1 MMQEEHEQLE
11 TLLRQIPPATPPP
24 DLMERLR
31 VATAETPPV
40 KRRAAG
46 QIHRTFHWTGLFAGW
61 RGLAVAVP
69 ASAMIVLAWLGLRLA
84 TVPDEARAAAVSGI
98 KANAVQVDHS
108 LVASFDTV
116 AQLPGGVPV
125 RFRCREWQDD
135 VVIHDDTHGVVISK
149 STPRVEVMPVRF
161 ETY

>member
-11 TLLRQIPPATPPP
+11 ALLRQMPPAAPP
-24 DLMERLR
+24 LELIERLR
-31 VATAETPPV
+31 AATAEAPPV
-40 KRRAAG
+40 KRRATSRSY
-46 QIHRTFHWTGLFAGW
+46 RTFRWADMFAGW
-61 RGLAVAVP
+61 RGFAVAVP
-69 ASAMIVLAWLGLRLA
+69 AAAVILLALLA
-84 TVPDEARAAAVSGI
+84 LSLTTVPDKVKASDTSGI

-116 AQLPGGVPV
+116 AQLPGGEPV

-135 VVIHDDTHGVVISK
+135 VVIHDDAHGVVISK
-149 STPRVEVMPVRF
+149 STPRVEVVPVRF

>member
-1 MMQEEHEQLE
+1 MMQEEQEQLE
-11 TLLRQIPPATPPP
+11 ALLRQIPPAAAPP
-24 DLMERLR
+24 DLMAHLR
-31 VATAETPPV
+31 AAAAETPPV
-40 KRRAAG
+40 RRRAAG
-46 QIHRTFHWTGLFAGW
+46 RIHRTFRWTGVFAGW

-69 ASAMIVLAWLGLRLA
+69 ASAMMVLAWLGLHPTTGQA
-84 TVPDEARAAAVSGI
+84 SDASGI
-98 KANAVQVDHS
+98 KANAVQVNHS

-116 AQLPGGVPV
+116 AQLPGGEPV

-149 STPRVEVMPVRF
+149 STPRVEVLPVRF